1 MTEFNAIKLLDKLLD
16 GNHLTS
22 EEAEWVMTQCMDG
35 LIPPIQMG
43 SILTALRQKKET
55 IEEITACAKVMRSK
69 ATSIPTT
76 KNMVIDT
83 CGTGGDGK
91 GTFNISTT
99 VALLMAAGGYTVA
112 KHGNR
117 SMTSK
122 SGSADVLEALGINL
136 QLTPAQV
143 GKSIDEVGIGF
154 LFAPALHSAMKNVVP
169 VRKELAVRT
178 IFNILG
184 PLTNPAGANVQII
197 GLFST
202 KLVDEIAEVL
212 RELGTLSAYVVA
224 GEDGLDE
231 VSLCAPTKVARLKPD
246 KTIDSFVFNPE
257 EYGFTMAH
265 IEDLK
270 GGTPEENA
278 TITKDILSGKNV
290 SPKTDIVILNAG
302 FAISA
307 LENTSLKEG
316 FAKAKGI
323 LASGAGLQIIEK
335 LANFTQNQGE

>member
-1 MTEFNAIKLLDKLLD
+1 MSEFHAVQLLDKLLD
-16 GNHLTS
+16 GIHLTT
-22 EEAEWVMTQCMDG
+22 EEATWIMEQCMEG
-35 LIPPIQMG
+35 EIPAVQMG

-55 IEEITACAKVMRSK
+55 IEEITACAKVMRQK
-69 ATSIPTT
+69 ATQIPTT
-76 KNMVIDT
+76 KSMVIDT

-99 VALLMAAGGYTVA
+99 VALALAAGGYTVA

-122 SGSADVLEALGINL
+122 SGSADVLEALGVNL

-143 GKSIDEVGIGF
+143 GKSIDDIGIGF

-169 VRKELAVRT
+169 VRKELGVRT

-184 PLTNPAGANVQII
+184 PLTNPANANVQVI
-197 GLFST
+197 GLFSSS
-202 KLVDEIAEVL
+202 LVDEIAEVL

-246 KTIDSFVFNPE
+246 KTIDSFQFNPE
-257 EYGFTMAH
+257 DYGFSLVS
-265 IEDLK
+265 IDQLK

-278 TITKDILSGKNV
+278 SITKEVLSGRDT
-290 SPKTDIVILNAG
+290 SAKTEIVVLNAG

-307 LENTSLKEG
+307 LENCSLKEG
-316 FAKAKGI
+316 FAKARGI
-323 LASGAGLQIIEK
+323 IESGSGLTLIEK
-335 LANFTQNQGE
+335 LSKFTGSFAN